1 MSEYHESINDP
12 PTHPLGKTTYVYAF
26 ALLYILFAL
35 DFAARLGVVAV
46 FPLLQKELS
55 LTGAQLGLVSSI
67 VLLGMSTFVLPF
79 SFLADKTSKKSAVV
93 VMAAIWGAGT
103 MLCGFSAQFWGILS
117 GRFLTGIGNAA
128 YAPVSVSMLTSWT
141 PRARW
146 GTTVGIYNSAMAVGL
161 AVGTSG
167 ASFLA
172 ARYGWR
178 MSCLAFGLLSLVF
191 GALAMTLPRSGKG
204 PVTKHNVRLKEGFSV
219 TLQNKTLL
227 LLGLGVGLMNMTF
240 SSMIAWLPVY
250 CVQTLHWTVPQVGA
264 WLGPLY
270 LIKGVL
276 VTPFGGFLADR
287 LGKWDERTRSWFGFP
302 TSMIGA
308 GCALLGL
315 VLESFPLIALG
326 SCFSVLPITGVHIA
340 TQELV
345 PARYRASAYGTYVT
359 LLQGLGF
366 LGPIIA
372 GVLSDVFNIDTAL
385 KIIQLCIVAGGLCM
399 LAGGFTYRKDRAK
412 ARALE
417 IS

>member
-1 MSEYHESINDP
+1 MSEHSEHITEP
-12 PTHPLGKTTYVYAF
+12 ATHPLAKHTYIYAF
-26 ALLYILFAL
+26 VLLYLLFVL

-46 FPLLQKELS
+46 FPLMQQELH
-55 LTGAQLGLVSSI
+55 LTGTQLGLVSSI

-79 SFLADKTSKKSAVV
+79 SFLADKTSKKSAIV
-93 VMAAIWGAGT
+93 VMTAVWGAGT
-103 MLCGFSAQFWGILS
+103 LLCGISAQFWGILS
-117 GRFLTGIGNAA
+117 GRFFTGMGNAA

-161 AVGTSG
+161 AAGTSG

-172 ARYGWR
+172 AQYGWR
-178 MSCLAFGLLSLVF
+178 MPCIVFGMLSLVF
-191 GALAMTLPRSGKG
+191 AAIAMSLPRSGSG

-240 SSMIAWLPVY
+240 TSMISWLPVY

-270 LIKGVL
+270 LVKGVL

-302 TSMIGA
+302 TSMLGA
-308 GCALLGL
+308 GCAMLGL
-315 VLESFPLIALG
+315 YMESFPLIALG
-326 SCFSVLPITGVHIA
+326 SCFSILPITGIHIA

-366 LGPIIA
+366 VGPIIA
-372 GVLSDVFNIDTAL
+372 GALSDAFNINTAL
-385 KIIQLCIVAGGLCM
+385 KFIQLGIVSGGLCM
-399 LAGGFTYRKDRAK
+399 FAGGFTYRHDRAK

-417 IS
+417 NS